1 MVIQFAGGGNYG
13 ETSDVDVAQSAFKI
27 MLNYVETAL
36 QNAYTR
42 CSMNKE
48 SVQEEN
54 PPPDIDLLTAVD
66 RYLYV
71 RL

>member
-1 MVIQFAGGGNYG
+1 M
-13 ETSDVDVAQSAFKI
+13 DVAQSAFKI

-42 CSMNKE
+42 CSMMKE